1 VQHRFDIYFSG
12 EILEG
17 NDPARVRDAV
27 GKIFKLSG
35 SKLDALFAGKPRRIK
50 KNLNVEQS
58 GKFREVFRKA
68 GALVHIVPA
77 GQSPEL
83 QKPRKEKEPSSA
95 WTLLPPGANLNPLPR
110 EGDKEIRVA
119 ADAGEN
125 LSMAPVSPMPAQPEP
140 SPPDIDTGGMN
151 VSPARTGSLEEF
163 VEEKPAAPIP
173 DISALDIARDD
184 KPIEPE
190 HPTEPEG
197 LPDISHLRA
206 EPANTGSLEE
216 FVQRKE
222 PVPIPDIDKL
232 SLEG

>member
-1 VQHRFDIYFSG
+1 MQNKFDVYFSG

-17 NDPARVRDAV
+17 KDPARVRTAV

-35 SKLDALFAGKPRRIK
+35 DKLDALFAGQPRRIK
-50 KNLNVEQS
+50 KDLNVEQS

-77 GQSPEL
+77 GQRPGL
-83 QKPRKEKEPSSA
+83 QKPRKAAPVSPWKLMPA
-95 WTLLPPGANLNPLPR
+95 GADLNPLPR
-110 EGDKEIRVA
+110 ENTMKIHVA

-125 LSMAPVSPMPAQPEP
+125 LSMAPVSPLPAQAEP
-140 SPPDIDTGGMN
+140 PAADIDTGN
-151 VSPARTGSLEEF
+151 LDVSPARTGSLEEF
-163 VEEKPAAPIP
+163 VEEKPPTPIP

-190 HPTEPEG
+190 RPTRAED
-197 LPDISHLRA
+197 LPDISHLQA
-206 EPANTGSLEE
+206 EPANTGSLEA
-216 FVQRKE
+216 FVQEKT

>member
-1 VQHRFDIYFSG
+1 MQHRFDIYFSG

-17 NDPARVRDAV
+17 NDPAQVRAAV

-35 SKLDALFAGKPRRIK
+35 DKLDALFTGKPRRIK
-50 KNLNVEQS
+50 KDLNVEQS

-68 GALVHIVPA
+68 GAMVHIVPA
-77 GQSPEL
+77 GQRPEP
-83 QKPRKEKEPSSA
+83 QKPRKAVSSSPWKLMPA
-95 WTLLPPGANLNPLPR
+95 GTDLNPLPR
-110 EGDKEIRVA
+110 ESTMKIRVA

-140 SPPDIDTGGMN
+140 PAADIDTGSLD
-151 VSPARTGSLEEF
+151 VSPAKTGSLEEF

-173 DISALDIARDD
+173 DISALDIAKDD
-184 KPIEPE
+184 KPIAPERPAEPE
-190 HPTEPEG
+190 E
-197 LPDISHLRA
+197 LPDISHLQA
-206 EPANTGSLEE
+206 EPANSGSLEE
-216 FVQRKE
+216 FVQHKA

>member
-1 VQHRFDIYFSG
+1 MQHRFDIYFSG

-17 NDPARVRDAV
+17 NDPAQVRDAV
-27 GKIFKLSG
+27 GKIFRLSG
-35 SKLDALFAGKPRRIK
+35 DKLDALFTGKPRRIK
-50 KNLNVEQS
+50 KDLNVEQS
-58 GKFREVFRKA
+58 GKFREVFRKV

-77 GQSPEL
+77 GQRPEPRP
-83 QKPRKEKEPSSA
+83 PRKAAPSSP
-95 WTLLPPGANLNPLPR
+95 WKLMPVGSDLNPLPR
-110 EGDKEIRVA
+110 ESAMKIRVA

-125 LSMAPVSPMPAQPEP
+125 LSMAPVSPLPAQPEP
-140 SPPDIDTGGMN
+140 PPADIDTSSLD
-151 VSPARTGSLEEF
+151 VSPAKTGSLEEF
-163 VEEKPAAPIP
+163 VEQKPPAPIP
-173 DISALDIARDD
+173 DISALNIAKDD

-190 HPTEPEG
+190 RPTEVEG

-216 FVQRKE
+216 FVQQKA